1 MVVSSK
7 LVSASQCSKAVHLP
21 CCQPVGCQILA
32 YPPAAPCKVIATAA
46 PEKLRAGRAGVESG
60 RFGFV
65 EVAECTAVQVR
76 PRGHESRWNLDGEL
90 LADNRLTARV
100 HRGLVSVFARG
111 VE

>member
-1 MVVSSK
+1 M
-7 LVSASQCSKAVHLP
+7 
-21 CCQPVGCQILA
+21 
-32 YPPAAPCKVIATAA
+32 
-46 PEKLRAGRAGVESG
+46 
-60 RFGFV
+60 

-111 VE
+111 VD